1 MQNLFITSGGKLL
14 ADWERA
20 FPAAQVFGAVDA
32 AFLKLANKARTVI
45 WLHAETPQQDVG
57 ASLRQI
63 SQKLPQARVVVLSN
77 APSQQHAFE
86 MMSAGASGYCHA
98 YSAATVLKEVR
109 SVVQHGGLWLGR
121 ELLQQLI
128 SVSTTLLSNQP
139 NQVLEALDKLTA
151 RERDV
156 AIEAAKGLSNKEI
169 ARLLNITERTVKAH
183 ISACFERLKVKDRLQ
198 LALILNDKSSRQI
211 N

>member
-1 MQNLFITSGGKLL
+1 
-14 ADWERA
+14 
-20 FPAAQVFGAVDA
+20 
-32 AFLKLANKARTVI
+32 
-45 WLHAETPQQDVG
+45 
-57 ASLRQI
+57 
-63 SQKLPQARVVVLSN
+63 
-77 APSQQHAFE
+77 
-86 MMSAGASGYCHA
+86 
-98 YSAATVLKEVR
+98 VR

-128 SVSTTLLSNQP
+128 NVSTTLLSNQP
-139 NQVLEALDKLTA
+139 DQVAEALDKLTA

>member
-1 MQNLFITSGGKLL
+1 MQNLFITSSGKLI
-14 ADWERA
+14 ADWEKA
-20 FPAAQVFGAVDA
+20 FAAAKVYTA
-32 AFLKLANKARTVI
+32 ASPEFLKAASKAKTVI
-45 WLHAETPQQDVG
+45 WLHAGNPEHDVSG
-57 ASLRQI
+57 SLRQI
-63 SQKLPQARVVVLSN
+63 LQAVPQARVVVLSN
-77 APSQQHAFE
+77 MPSQQHAFE

-98 YSAATVLKEVR
+98 YSAAAVLKEVR

-128 SVSTTLLSNQP
+128 NVSTTLVSNQP
-139 NQVLEALDKLTA
+139 DQVADALDKLTA

>member
-1 MQNLFITSGGKLL
+1 MQNLFITSSGKLL
-14 ADWERA
+14 ADWEKA
-20 FPAAQVFGAVDA
+20 FASAQAYAAISPE
-32 AFLKLANKARTVI
+32 FLKAASKTKNII
-45 WLHAETPQQDVG
+45 WLHAENPQHDV
-57 ASLRQI
+57 SENLRQI
-63 SQKLPQARVVVLSN
+63 LQAVPQARVVVLSN

-98 YSAATVLKEVR
+98 YSAAAVLKEVR

-128 SVSTTLLSNQP
+128 NVSATLVNNQP
-139 NQVLEALDKLTA
+139 DKVADALDKLTA

>member
-128 SVSTTLLSNQP
+128 SVSTNLVRNQP
-139 NQVLEALDKLTA
+139 NQVVEALDKLTA

-169 ARLLNITERTVKAH
+169 ARLLNITERTGKAH

>member
-1 MQNLFITSGGKLL
+1 MQNLFITSSGKLL
-14 ADWERA
+14 ADWENA
-20 FPAAQVFGAVDA
+20 FASAQVYAAVSPEFFKTA
-32 AFLKLANKARTVI
+32 SKAKTVI
-45 WLHAETPQQDVG
+45 WLHAGNPQHDVTE
-57 ASLRQI
+57 SLRQI
-63 SQKLPQARVVVLSN
+63 LLELPQARVVVLSN
-77 APSQQHAFE
+77 VPNQQHAFQVI
-86 MMSAGASGYCHA
+86 SAGASGYCHA
-98 YSAATVLKEVR
+98 YSAAAVLKEVR

-128 SVSTTLLSNQP
+128 NVSTGLINNQP
-139 NQVLEALDKLTA
+139 DRVADALGKLTA

-156 AIEAAKGLSNKEI
+156 AIEAARGLSNKEI

>member
-20 FPAAQVFGAVDA
+20 FPAAQVFGTVDA

-86 MMSAGASGYCHA
+86 MMNAGASGYCHA
-98 YSAATVLKEVR
+98 YSAAAVLKEVR

-128 SVSTTLLSNQP
+128 NVSTTLVSNQP
-139 NQVLEALDKLTA
+139 DQVAEALDKLTA

-169 ARLLNITERTVKAH
+169 GRLLNITERTVKAH